1 MQANSLEKE
10 KRRKS
15 KLDYLFKPPTQMQE
29 NSMTGMQQAIL
40 AQAPLE
46 MGMRPF
52 ENARGA
58 MPEPPELD
66 VAADPIMEA
75 NYQIARR
82 HLEFLRSGLSDVPE
96 PYEEYHW
103 LRNITGGGRATFSS
117 KRNADG
123 SLKMDMKP
131 EIYDKLWN
139 LTNSFYDTAKT
150 LAEQVPREQELTLYR
165 GIRIPKVKEGASK
178 EEIEEIM
185 SRYGDVIP
193 SSASWGMEAPRHFS
207 DAEEGQDAVVLHM
220 IVPPDFPLVM
230 LSCPEKVRG
239 RDPQSLDI
247 QGQQE
252 VLVGASTF
260 SEVRLLETAERG
272 GHHCYHVEVK
282 LNAVPRE
289 VVIAM
294 IENAWESH
302 FKEEELEEEEESE
315 ESQSEQEQPEILEQR
330 FLLASKVAG
339 VFGMELD
346 KMEVGQKYESLEHPG
361 VWYELKKKAFSSTF
375 ELVKEQA
382 EE

>member
-1 MQANSLEKE
+1 M
-10 KRRKS
+10 
-15 KLDYLFKPPTQMQE
+15 DYLFKPPTQMQE
-29 NSMTGMQQAIL
+29 NSVTGMQQTPL
-40 AQAPLE
+40 QAPLAME
-46 MGMRPF
+46 MRPL

-58 MPEPPELD
+58 VPEPPPELA
-66 VAADPIMEA
+66 VVADPIMEA
-75 NYQIARR
+75 NYQTARR

-103 LRNITGGGRATFSS
+103 LRNITGGGSATFSS
-117 KRNADG
+117 KRNPDG

-131 EIYDKLWN
+131 EIYEKLWN

-193 SSASWGMEAPRHFS
+193 SSASWGMETPQHFS

-239 RDPQSLDI
+239 RDPQSLDLP
-247 QGQQE
+247 GQQE
-252 VLVGASTF
+252 VLIGASTF
-260 SEVRLLETAERG
+260 SDVQLLETEE

-294 IENAWESH
+294 IEKAWDLSC
-302 FKEEELEEEEESE
+302 EEEPEESE
-315 ESQSEQEQPEILEQR
+315 DSVQSEEPKILERLFCGQPMVVR
-330 FLLASKVAG
+330 
-339 VFGMELD
+339 VFGKQLSE
-346 KMEVGQKYESLEHPG
+346 MEVGQKYESLEQPG
-361 VWYELKKKAFSSTF
+361 VWYELKKKAFASTF